1 MTLIS
6 NDAGRSQG
14 LYRTVWR
21 WHFYAGLAVLP
32 LLAWMAVTGALYLYK
47 PEIERLVYRDW
58 LRVDGAAPAL
68 ALDPMVARVAAAT
81 GARVVQVTRPAESDT
96 AWRMA
101 LVFPDGTRRTAF
113 VDPSHATVR
122 GLTRPNGI
130 TQTLRDL
137 HSLILTGPIGN
148 ALVEIAAG
156 WAILLVLTGMW
167 LWWPRR
173 GAPALALRG
182 SPRGRLFWRDL
193 HASLGL
199 LGGAIILFLAVT
211 GMPWSGVWGKS
222 VQGWVATHVLGR
234 PRAPGPT
241 PWEAAAAATRDAG
254 RQGLPWSMQQAAAP
268 EHGAHQ
274 AHDGTPGPAEPAHA
288 APTITP
294 GRAAAI
300 ASAHGL
306 EKGWTMTL
314 PAAPGAPYLVSAT
327 IVRAQDARVLY
338 LDASDGHVLQDA
350 RYAQFGPAARAIEWG
365 VAVHQ
370 GQQYGEANRLTML
383 AGCIALLLLCLS
395 APVMWWKRHPVQG
408 RIAAPP
414 RADARSARTVALI
427 LLVGGAVFPLTGATM
442 VVALLADRLVARRS
456 AAPA

>member
-1 MTLIS
+1 MALIS
-6 NDAGRSQG
+6 NDASRSQG

-47 PEIERLVYRDW
+47 GEIERLVYGDR
-58 LRVDGAAPAL
+58 LRVDGAAPVL
-68 ALDPMVARVAAAT
+68 ALDPMIARVSAAT
-81 GARVVQVTRPAESDT
+81 GARVTQVTRPAESNT

-101 LVFPDGTRRTAF
+101 LVFPDGTRRMAL

-122 GLTRPNGI
+122 ALTRPNGI

-182 SPRGRLFWRDL
+182 SPRRRLFWRDL

-199 LGGAIILFLAVT
+199 LGGAIVLFLAVT
-211 GMPWSGVWGKS
+211 GMPWSGVWGKA
-222 VQGWVATHVLGR
+222 VQGWVATHGLGR
-234 PRAPGPT
+234 PRTPGPA
-241 PWEAAAAATRDAG
+241 PWEAAAVATRDAG
-254 RQGLPWSMQQAAAP
+254 RQGLPWSMQQAAGP
-268 EHGAHQ
+268 EHGGHS
-274 AHDGTPGPAEPAHA
+274 AHDANATPAAPR

-294 GRAAAI
+294 GDAGAI

-306 EKGWTMTL
+306 ATGWTMTL

-338 LDASDGHVLQDA
+338 LDARDGHVLQDA

-370 GQQYGEANRLTML
+370 GQQYGEASRLTML
-383 AGCIALLLLCLS
+383 AGCIALLLLCVS
-395 APVMWWKRHPVQG
+395 APVMWWKRRPAKGGV
-408 RIAAPP
+408 AAPS
-414 RADARSARTVALI
+414 RADPRSARTVALI

-442 VVALLADRLVARRS
+442 IVALLADRLMARRDV
-456 AAPA
+456 APA